1 MMSAFSALQLIVII
15 RYSEAGLVVQNT
27 EVTQSKQHKVMIT
40 DLGCQL
46 FSVSRG
52 M

>member
-1 MMSAFSALQLIVII
+1 MSAFSTLQLIVVV
-15 RYSEAGLVVQNT
+15 RYLEAELVVQNT
-27 EVTQSKQHKVMIT
+27 EVTQSKRQKVMIT

-52 M
+52 T

>member
-1 MMSAFSALQLIVII
+1 MMSAFSALQLIVVV
-15 RYSEAGLVVQNT
+15 RHSEAGLVVQNT
-27 EVTQSKQHKVMIT
+27 EVTQSKQHKVIIT

-46 FSVSRG
+46 VSVSRG

>member
-1 MMSAFSALQLIVII
+1 MSALSALQLIVVV

-27 EVTQSKQHKVMIT
+27 EVTQSKRHEVMIM

-46 FSVSRG
+46 VSVSRG
-52 M
+52 T